1 MARQPFRT
9 WSTRLRRRSESGT
22 HQNPFKRIRTMLQ
35 NMLSKLKHAATAA
48 DTAADSRPENSPPPA
63 YTATYTVNN
72 LDTLISA
79 LVSLAIDPPIYEY
92 IFDTELSTI
101 SDGNAME
108 DGLASNKFTCF
119 PRLPLEI
126 RRLIWRATL
135 PGRRIVSL
143 TPSFYDGARAPHA
156 ELPVAS
162 FINQESRSV
171 ASKHYYL
178 LFQQVRTAIRPTVA
192 ARRLICLSP
201 AVDQVVISC
210 IELRQDFA
218 VLTDLHRDYPECMEA
233 ITSLEIRDTGWF
245 KVMALRR
252 RGGLHGL
259 APQPGMRGLLFYL
272 KSLQHI
278 NVIPHKGQDFAE
290 AEQRSA
296 YMYDLLAREMY
307 SVRGEDE
314 DEDDEDDEDDAGAD
328 PVPKTPCII
337 LHNWRRLQPRS
348 DVDNLYEQAIPYPWS
363 GRRAEILSHSILV
376 QREIDSWFP
385 GRLRAIAHAV
395 GC

>member
-9 WSTRLRRRSESGT
+9 WSTRLRRRSESGP
-22 HQNPFKRIRTMLQ
+22 HQDQFKRIVQTIRRYTL
-35 NMLSKLKHAATAA
+35 NKWKPAATAA

-63 YTATYTVNN
+63 DTATHTVSNP
-72 LDTLISA
+72 DTLISA
-79 LVSLAIDPPIYEY
+79 LVSLAIEPPIYED
-92 IFDTELSTI
+92 IFGTELSAL

-108 DGLASNKFTCF
+108 NGLASNKFTCF

-126 RRLIWRATL
+126 RRLIWKATL

-143 TPSFYDGARAPHA
+143 TPSFYDGASAPPA
-156 ELPVAS
+156 ELPVAF

-171 ASKHYYL
+171 ASRHYYL
-178 LFQQVRTAIRPTVA
+178 MFQQVCTAIRPIVA

-201 AVDQVVISC
+201 AVDQVVLSC
-210 IELRQDFA
+210 LELQQDFA
-218 VLTDLHRDYPECMEA
+218 VLTDLHRDHPECIEA

-245 KVMALRR
+245 KVMTLRR

-259 APQPGMRGLLFYL
+259 APQPGMKGLLFYL

-278 NVIPHKGQDFAE
+278 NVIPHQGQDFAE
-290 AEQRSA
+290 AEERSG

-307 SVRGEDE
+307 SVC
-314 DEDDEDDEDDAGAD
+314 GAD
-328 PVPKTPCII
+328 AETKTPCII

-363 GRRAEILSHSILV
+363 GQHAEILSRSVLV

-385 GRLRAIAHAV
+385 GRRAVAQ
-395 GC
+395 